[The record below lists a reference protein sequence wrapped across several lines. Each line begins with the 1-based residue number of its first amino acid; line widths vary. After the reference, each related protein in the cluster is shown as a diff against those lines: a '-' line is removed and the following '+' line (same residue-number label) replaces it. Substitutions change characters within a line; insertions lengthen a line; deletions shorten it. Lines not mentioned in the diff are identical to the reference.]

1 MTLLAEAPP
10 VSKQLSSCRPGDI
23 GRVTQVDL
31 PAPDASMLR
40 AMGLRVGAMVRIS
53 RVGEPTVVEV
63 ISGHECRC
71 HCRCRIGV
79 ARSLA
84 AAITLTLGA

>member
-1 MTLLAEAPP
+1 MSLLTEAPP
-10 VSKQLSSCRPGDI
+10 ASTPLSACRPGDI
-23 GRVTQVDL
+23 GRVTQISL
-31 PAPDASMLR
+31 PASDASMLR

-53 RVGEPTVVEV
+53 RVGEPSVVEV

-79 ARSLA
+79 ARTLA